1 MQEEIGLSKKN
12 YKRPKPILTNSAE
25 VLRKLG
31 GPKLFQEF
39 GLIAEWGTVGI
50 LEPLALSCLDLGNGS
65 CKALRVKIRRPG
77 ES

>member
-1 MQEEIGLSKKN
+1 MRVEIGLSKKN

-31 GPKLFQEF
+31 SPQLFQEF
-39 GLIAEWGTVGI
+39 GLIAEWSTLGM
-50 LEPLALSCLDLGNGS
+50 LEPLALSCLELGNES
-65 CKALRVKIRRPG
+65 CKALRVKIRRLR